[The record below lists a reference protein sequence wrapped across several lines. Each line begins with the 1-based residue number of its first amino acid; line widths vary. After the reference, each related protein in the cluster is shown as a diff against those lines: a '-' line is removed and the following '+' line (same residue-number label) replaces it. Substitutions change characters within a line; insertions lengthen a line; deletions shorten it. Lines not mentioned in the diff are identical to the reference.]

1 MTSEGLGNG
10 ETLDEG
16 SEEVTADVEAAEFAP
31 AEPTDNRE
39 RGQWKTRY
47 PDKLARKWIKI
58 EAAYVALVFL
68 GGSFTCLLMALN
80 LPTSLGWI
88 DRPLWFEA
96 KPFALAFVGGAIGG
110 SLFATKWLYH
120 SVAKEVWNID
130 RRLWRFFTPML
141 SAGAAL
147 TVVVLSAGGVI
158 PLFGKDL
165 VRTGPGAL
173 GVALLV
179 GYFSDRTFSM
189 LERMASQQFG
199 LPKAQNRE

>member
-1 MTSEGLGNG
+1 MRSESSEAN
-10 ETLDEG
+10 ESASLDEA
-16 SEEVTADVEAAEFAP
+16 VDAAEFAP

-58 EAAYVALVFL
+58 EAAYVATVFF
-68 GGSFTCLLMALN
+68 GGSLACLLLSLN
-80 LPTSLGWI
+80 LPTSFGWVDDAAWGLI
-88 DRPLWFEA
+88 
-96 KPFALAFVGGAIGG
+96 KPYTLSFFGGAIGG
-110 SLFATKWLYH
+110 SLFAMKWLYH

-141 SAGAAL
+141 SAGAAV
-147 TVVVLSAGGVI
+147 TVVVLSAGGII

-189 LERMASQQFG
+189 LERMANQQFG
-199 LPKAQNRE
+199 LPKSQARE